1 MPSLSL
7 TDLFKMAFVR
17 NDEAISYFRS
27 QAKKCKNP
35 TSKMFLH
42 FLTGKKREQ
51 HIILEKIVSKYNHK
65 ISSLIN
71 NIPDQKRLLVNQSND
86 LYLNDIRD
94 IYKFA
99 YEYAINELDF
109 YIHISSLVRNNL
121 AQSALDT
128 LMDLSKDFVF
138 DVRLAYIDFITKQ
151 HTRSFETTRKNHH
164 SAIYE
169 VLPIIEQYN

>member
-1 MPSLSL
+1 MPSLSI
-7 TDLFKMAFVR
+7 TDLFKMAYVR
-17 NDEAISYFRS
+17 NDEAISYFKS

-35 TSKMFLH
+35 ETKTFLH

-51 HIILEKIVSKYNHK
+51 QLLLEKIVSKYNHK
-65 ISSLIN
+65 ISALIHT
-71 NIPDQKRLLVNQSND
+71 IPDQKRLLINQSNY
-86 LYLNDIRD
+86 LYLKKLKD

-99 YEYAINELDF
+99 YEYAVNELDF

-138 DVRLAYIDFITKQ
+138 DVRLAYIDFIAKQ
-151 HTRSFETTRKNHH
+151 YTQPFEPTGKNHH

-169 VLPIIEQYN
+169 VLPIIEEYN